1 MACMDEAAF
10 RDIYERTAPR
20 LRTWLYLSLRDAAL
34 ADDLLQEAF
43 LRLLRAELRDA
54 NIHQVRSYLYKTA
67 LTLVA
72 DHGRRAIRER
82 NALERQG
89 RKASDSP
96 RHDLTLDMERLFA
109 LVPPKQQTL
118 LWLAY
123 VEGFSHR
130 EISASMGIKPGSVRV
145 ILYRA
150 RKAFAGVLQE
160 HDWSPGEVR

>member
-1 MACMDEAAF
+1 MDEAAF

-20 LRTWLYLSLRDAAL
+20 LRAWLYLALGDSSL

-43 LRLLRAELRDA
+43 LRLLRADPGEP

-67 LTLVA
+67 RSLVV
-72 DHGRRAIRER
+72 DHGRRATRER
-82 NALERQG
+82 DTVER
-89 RKASDSP
+89 RDEAASRAP

-109 LVPPKQQTL
+109 LLSPRQQTL

-130 EISASMGIKPGSVRV
+130 EIAASMGIKPGSVRV

-160 HDWSPGEVR
+160 HGWSPGEVR